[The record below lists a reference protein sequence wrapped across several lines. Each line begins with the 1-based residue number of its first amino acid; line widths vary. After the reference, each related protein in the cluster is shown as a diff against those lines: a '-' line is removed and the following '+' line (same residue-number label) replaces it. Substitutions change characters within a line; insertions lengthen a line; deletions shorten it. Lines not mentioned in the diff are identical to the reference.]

1 MPLPQEDVSCEWM
14 VMHRSRCG
22 DFPGE
27 GDLPAKMEM
36 VEGRVAVG
44 AQGQSPRPQAQLQ
57 PMRPGPRSSSNLLGR
72 AQDGPFPCRGHS
84 VLSYCLADPKKGQH
98 RLLPAPLQPPF
109 LTSIQI
115 TPSTPA
121 HDTPQSLVSTCKGFP
136 DLPDLPTPSPS
147 RLRADSPG
155 KELPGLLPPLL
166 LWAGS
171 LYLPLSSRR

>member
-1 MPLPQEDVSCEWM
+1 MPLLQEDVSCEWM
-14 VMHRSRCG
+14 VMHGSHCG

-27 GDLPAKMEM
+27 GALPAKMEM
-36 VEGRVAVG
+36 VEGRVGVG
-44 AQGQSPRPQAQLQ
+44 AHGQSPRPQAQLQ

-72 AQDGPFPCRGHS
+72 AQDGSFPCLGHS
-84 VLSYCLADPKKGQH
+84 VLSYCLADSKKGQH
-98 RLLPAPLQPPF
+98 RLFPVSPQPLF
-109 LTSIQI
+109 LTGIQI

-121 HDTPQSLVSTCKGFP
+121 HDTPQSLVPTCKRFP

-147 RLRADSPG
+147 HLRADSPG